1 MDIQFLPVKPD
12 INVDDCMATLVEN
25 IKTMIRID
33 DIVAN
38 NTTGIKSDKFEA
50 MIDEFDE
57 ATAQVMDMGRL
68 LLEYYAD

>member
-1 MDIQFLPVKPD
+1 
-12 INVDDCMATLVEN
+12 
-25 IKTMIRID
+25 MIRID

-38 NTTGIKSDKFEA
+38 NTTGIKSEIFEP

>member
-1 MDIQFLPVKPD
+1 MDVQFFTAKPD
-12 INVDDCMATLVEN
+12 IDVDECMAVLVQN
-25 IKTMIRID
+25 IQTMIRID

-38 NTTGIKSDKFEA
+38 NTTGIKSEIFEP